1 MDISFLIVTRQ
12 RADDLI
18 ITLNKLKTLIG
29 EDKKS
34 EVLVYIDGC
43 QETKPLIKE
52 FDWVHWTFSDKSVSA
67 SPARAILYKKA
78 KGTILVG
85 LDDDAH
91 PISKDFINQ
100 LKATFANNTK
110 VGIIAFQEV
119 RGLFNSDDTALEHS
133 KKAVAYITNDFI
145 GCGFAIKNK
154 VYKQTNGFPS
164 WINIYGEEPAL
175 ALEVLNQGYQILYF
189 SELKINH
196 RIDVEARKKRGR
208 NYFRFENQLRNT
220 LRFYLVYYPNPFL
233 KVIKTLVH
241 NFKKYAIKDFRY
253 FKSFLKIL
261 FSTLF
266 SIFSILKYRKPVKR
280 ETIVKRNQ
288 LKPLKY

>member
-12 RADDLI
+12 RADDLRV
-18 ITLNKLKTLIG
+18 TLSKLKTLIG
-29 EDKKS
+29 EDEKS

-43 QETKPLIKE
+43 QETKSLIKE
-52 FDWVHWTFSDKSVSA
+52 FNWVHWTFSNKSVSA

-91 PISKDFINQ
+91 PISEDFINQ

-119 RGLFNSDDTALEHS
+119 RGLFKSDDTALEHS
-133 KKAVAYITNDFI
+133 KEADAYITNDFI
-145 GCGFAIKNK
+145 GCGFAIKNE
-154 VYKQTNGFPS
+154 VYKKIKGFPV
-164 WINIYGEEPAL
+164 WMNIYGEESAV
-175 ALEVLNQGYQILYF
+175 ALEVLNNQYDILYYP
-189 SELKINH
+189 ELKVNH

-220 LRFYLVYYPNPFL
+220 IRYYLVYYPNPIY
-233 KVIKTLVH
+233 KIAKTLFH
-241 NFKKYAIKDFRY
+241 NFKKYAIKDPRY
-253 FKSFLKIL
+253 FKSYVKIV

-266 SIFSILKYRKPVKR
+266 FIFSLFKYRNTVKQ

-288 LKPLKY
+288 LKPLQY